1 MILEQER
8 FHKISV
14 TELENLVF
22 CYFCKIINIKAEN
35 EFLKDYYISNV
46 DSFKDYQVVT
56 NDLIDEL
63 LYSDEYIHDRIEN
76 INIKINSERIGYL
89 FFNLKKATK
98 YLSALKNL

>member
-1 MILEQER
+1 MILEQET

-76 INIKINSERIGYL
+76 IIWLLMMHDVLPETKLSYLISIK
-89 FFNLKKATK
+89 
-98 YLSALKNL
+98 